1 MPSTRRQK
9 TKVMRSIKMDSFLD
23 FENLDVTLGDENSN
37 SIEQKLANTNNGSV
51 SQNDAEVA
59 SNYRLSSSQEN
70 ASRDFNVENEI
81 A

>member
-9 TKVMRSIKMDSFLD
+9 TKVKRSIKMDSILD

-37 SIEQKLANTNNGSV
+37 SIEQELANTNNGSV

-59 SNYRLSSSQEN
+59 SNNRLSSSQEN